1 MINTDDTIKGK
12 LPYVI
17 FWLAAIIVLFSY
29 LGVKEIWGPEDR
41 WAEISREMMLTGNYF
56 HPTINGQPY
65 FDKPLLSYWLIVAT
79 AKVTG
84 QMDEWS
90 LRFPSVIA
98 GLLALWGTIKL
109 GQKLF
114 SERAGLTAGWILL
127 GTYGF
132 IFWARTGEADMENLA
147 AIVLAVLWY
156 WMRRDK
162 PGFVSYLV
170 FYLICFVGAH
180 TKGMATIAVPMVII
194 LPDIL
199 REKRW
204 KSYLSVSNF
213 LALGIGLAIYFL
225 PFIYSDNTNADY
237 PSTGLRL
244 AIKENVVRYFNAYDH
259 KEPFWVYFYYVPR
272 LFFPWTI
279 LLVGTLW
286 TCGENFKKLDWPTKW
301 ILIANIMVFMFFT
314 MSGSRRQYYIL
325 PILPFCGLLVS
336 QYLTVE
342 LKEKSKQTFINI
354 QNGVLTFILIAEML
368 SPLIW
373 PVMEKRNGFVA
384 PTELK
389 WMTFIIG
396 AMALGVLILN
406 RYRPGMLARIT
417 GTEQPLAKPII
428 LSVILIGGFF
438 AFQQKPI
445 ESLRT
450 LKDFSLEAKQIAQE
464 QTAGNIMFFG
474 GMSGKVLFH
483 LETREPVPAINDE
496 TEMQEFLDNT
506 DKDWMVIASSY
517 YYEPLE
523 YILPE
528 GMFTEPVLQE
538 KVHDWEN
545 ESDDWQK
552 DGKEKFRAW
561 IVKSK
566 K

>member
-1 MINTDDTIKGK
+1 MINTDDKIKGK

-17 FWLAAIIVLFSY
+17 LWLAAIVVLFSY

-41 WAEISREMMLTGNYF
+41 WAEISREMLLTGDYF
-56 HPTINGQPY
+56 HPTINGEPY

-79 AKVTG
+79 AKITG
-84 QMDEWS
+84 RMDEWT

-156 WMRRDK
+156 WIRRDK

-180 TKGMATIAVPMVII
+180 TKGMATIAVPMVIV
-194 LPDIL
+194 LPDLL

-204 KSYLSVSNF
+204 KSYLSASNF

-225 PFIYSDNTNADY
+225 PFIYADNTNDSY
-237 PSTGLRL
+237 QSSGLYL
-244 AIKENVVRYFNAYDH
+244 AIKENIIRYFNAYDH
-259 KEPFWVYFYYVPR
+259 KEPFYVYFYYVPR

-279 LLVGTLW
+279 LLVGAIW
-286 TCGENFKKLDWPTKW
+286 TSCENFKKLDWPTKW
-301 ILIANIMVFMFFT
+301 IFIANIMVFMFFT
-314 MSGSRRQYYIL
+314 LSGSRRQYYIL

-354 QNGVLTFILIAEML
+354 QNGVLTFILIAEMH

-373 PVMEKRNGFVA
+373 PVLEKRSGFVA

-396 AMALGVLILN
+396 ALALGVLIFN
-406 RYRPGMLARIT
+406 RYRPAILAKFT
-417 GTEQPLAKPII
+417 GTEQPLAKPVI

-445 ESLRT
+445 ESFRT
-450 LKDFSLEAKQIAQE
+450 LKDFSLEAKQIAQA
-464 QTAGNIMFFG
+464 QTDGNVMFFG
-474 GMSGKVLFH
+474 GMSGKILFH
-483 LETREPVPAINDE
+483 LETTAPIPAILDE
-496 TEMQEFLDNT
+496 TEMQEFLDTT
-506 DKDWMVIASSY
+506 DKDWMIIASSY

-523 YILPE
+523 YILPQ
-528 GMFTEPVLQE
+528 GMFTEPVSQE
-538 KVHDWEN
+538 KVY
-545 ESDDWQK
+545 SWQK
-552 DGKEKFRAW
+552 EGKEKFKAW